1 MALSKAD
8 YEKAV
13 GRKLSDAEYSALSA
27 ARAPASDTEGT
38 TRDVYGDANSS
49 GAPMFAEAKKAA
61 KNSAPVA
68 APKGTGTIEF
78 MANTRQGV
86 RPIKENITSPADV
99 DKYVAMGMLTPGEA
113 AAYKAEKWPAPVPP
127 QAGMLGKGKVVGN
140 TISATKP
147 YKDPKP
153 LNTLVKTGPGVM
165 PPDNDAIL
173 AAGVP
178 KVAGPATPL
187 FQAATGTAPAKP
199 SKYASGMSNEP
210 AAPAIDRFQTSVG
223 DAATRAYEA
232 LQPALPE
239 PEPENDYASVI
250 ADSRK
255 KWGL

>member
-1 MALSKAD
+1 MTPSKAD
-8 YEKAV
+8 YEKV
-13 GRKLSDAEYSALSA
+13 IGHTLTDTQYKALSA
-27 ARAPASDTEGT
+27 PRGPASDTEGT
-38 TRDVYGDANSS
+38 TRNAYGDANNS

-61 KNSAPVA
+61 QGAAPVA
-68 APKGTGTIEF
+68 PPKGTGTVEF

-99 DKYVAMGMLTPGEA
+99 DKYVASGIITPAEG
-113 AAYKAEKWPAPVPP
+113 AAYKAEKWPAP
-127 QAGMLGKGKVVGN
+127 
-140 TISATKP
+140 KP
-147 YKDPKP
+147 AKPKSDPKP
-153 LNTLVKTGPGVM
+153 LQTLVKTGPGVEPPSTDEQALLGM
-165 PPDNDAIL
+165 PKP
-173 AAGVP
+173 AAGP
-178 KVAGPATPL
+178 GTPL

>member
-113 AAYKAEKWPAPVPP
+113 AAYKAEKWPAPKPAK
-127 QAGMLGKGKVVGN
+127 Q
-140 TISATKP
+140 P

-153 LNTLVKTGPGVM
+153 LQTLVKTGPGVEPPSTDEQALLGM
-165 PPDNDAIL
+165 PKP
-173 AAGVP
+173 AAGP
-178 KVAGPATPL
+178 GTPL
-187 FQAATGTAPAKP
+187 FQAATGTAPVKP

-210 AAPAIDRFQTSVG
+210 AAPVVERFQTSVG